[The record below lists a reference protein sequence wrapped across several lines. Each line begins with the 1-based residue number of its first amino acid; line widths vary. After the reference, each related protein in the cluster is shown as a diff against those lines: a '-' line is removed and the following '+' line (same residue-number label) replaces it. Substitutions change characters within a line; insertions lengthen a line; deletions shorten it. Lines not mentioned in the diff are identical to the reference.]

1 MKLLKHIIRAGAL
14 CGLLLTTAA
23 AEAQT
28 VQLKVMEWNVLSFEM
43 TDKSNQIDFIV
54 DEYVDLI
61 KAQNPD
67 IVCINEL
74 ETGTSRMGKEKL
86 TELASRLG
94 MYPYFIMSYPKD
106 VGFYGNGILSKYP
119 ILNSFSAQFTYRHA
133 NGEGNYQ
140 WNTGTNY
147 NRYGYDQRSIGYVD
161 ILVPT
166 SDSDGQIVRI
176 ACAHYDHGPNAARTL
191 QSNETVTYLGLDNP
205 EYPTLLLCEQPAGS
219 HRAWR
224 PHRRVVGRPYL
235 RIPQRKMDEQ
245 RFQISSLPQCQR
257 YGVAL
262 RPQSDHGN
270 HGAQITAC
278 RTLKCRKHEKCK

>member
-106 VGFYGNGILSKYP
+106 VGFYGNGTS
-119 ILNSFSAQFTYRHA
+119 R
-133 NGEGNYQ
+133 
-140 WNTGTNY
+140 NTRSSTRSLRSSPTDMPTARATTSGT
-147 NRYGYDQRSIGYVD
+147 R
-161 ILVPT
+161 
-166 SDSDGQIVRI
+166 
-176 ACAHYDHGPNAARTL
+176 ART
-191 QSNETVTYLGLDNP
+191 T
-205 EYPTLLLCEQPAGS
+205 
-219 HRAWR
+219 
-224 PHRRVVGRPYL
+224 
-235 RIPQRKMDEQ
+235 
-245 RFQISSLPQCQR
+245 
-257 YGVAL
+257 
-262 RPQSDHGN
+262 
-270 HGAQITAC
+270 TA
-278 RTLKCRKHEKCK
+278 TATTSAA

>member
-23 AEAQT
+23 AKAQT
-28 VQLKVMEWNVLSFEM
+28 VQLKVLDWNVLSFEM

-86 TELASRLG
+86 TELASRLD

-119 ILNSFSAQFTYRHA
+119 IVSSFSALHPYKHAKGATTSGIQAMNIICMVMTSEVWATSTFWYRPPIR
-133 NGEGNYQ
+133 
-140 WNTGTNY
+140 T
-147 NRYGYDQRSIGYVD
+147 DRSCA
-161 ILVPT
+161 L
-166 SDSDGQIVRI
+166 SVRI
-176 ACAHYDHGPNAARTL
+176 STIA
-191 QSNETVTYLGLDNP
+191 E
-205 EYPTLLLCEQPAGS
+205 
-219 HRAWR
+219 
-224 PHRRVVGRPYL
+224 
-235 RIPQRKMDEQ
+235 
-245 RFQISSLPQCQR
+245 
-257 YGVAL
+257 
-262 RPQSDHGN
+262 
-270 HGAQITAC
+270 
-278 RTLKCRKHEKCK
+278 

>member
-23 AEAQT
+23 AKAQT
-28 VQLKVMEWNVLSFEM
+28 VQLKVLDWNVLSFEM

-86 TELASRLG
+86 TELASRLD

-119 ILNSFSAQFTYRHA
+119 IVSSFSALHPYKHA
-133 NGEGNYQ
+133 KGEGNYQ
-140 WNTGTNY
+140 WNTGY
-147 NRYGYDQRSIGYVD
+147 EYYLYGYDQRSMGYID

-166 SDSDGQIVRI
+166 SDSDR
-176 ACAHYDHGPNAARTL
+176 AHYLYAFRPLRNRSGHPTAGTKCCNTSRAE
-191 QSNETVTYLGLDNP
+191 QSRIPDNP
-205 EYPTLLLCEQPAGS
+205 DGRLERRMGNK
-219 HRAWR
+219 RA
-224 PHRRVVGRPYL
+224 
-235 RIPQRKMDEQ
+235 
-245 RFQISSLPQCQR
+245 S
-257 YGVAL
+257 
-262 RPQSDHGN
+262 
-270 HGAQITAC
+270 
-278 RTLKCRKHEKCK
+278 

>member
-23 AEAQT
+23 AKAQT
-28 VQLKVMEWNVLSFEM
+28 VQLKVLDWNVLSFEM

-86 TELASRLG
+86 TELASRLD

-119 ILNSFSAQFTYRHA
+119 IGKFLLRIASLQTCQRRGQLPVGIQAMNIICMVMTSEVWATSTFWYRPPIR
-133 NGEGNYQ
+133 
-140 WNTGTNY
+140 T
-147 NRYGYDQRSIGYVD
+147 DRSCA
-161 ILVPT
+161 L
-166 SDSDGQIVRI
+166 SVRI
-176 ACAHYDHGPNAARTL
+176 STIA
-191 QSNETVTYLGLDNP
+191 E
-205 EYPTLLLCEQPAGS
+205 
-219 HRAWR
+219 
-224 PHRRVVGRPYL
+224 
-235 RIPQRKMDEQ
+235 
-245 RFQISSLPQCQR
+245 
-257 YGVAL
+257 
-262 RPQSDHGN
+262 
-270 HGAQITAC
+270 
-278 RTLKCRKHEKCK
+278 

>member
-23 AEAQT
+23 AKAQT
-28 VQLKVMEWNVLSFEM
+28 VQLKVLDWNVLSFEM

-86 TELASRLG
+86 TELASRLD

-119 ILNSFSAQFTYRHA
+119 IVVPSPHCIPTNMPKARATTSGIQAMNIICMVMTSEVWATSTFWYRPPIR
-133 NGEGNYQ
+133 
-140 WNTGTNY
+140 T
-147 NRYGYDQRSIGYVD
+147 DRSCA
-161 ILVPT
+161 L
-166 SDSDGQIVRI
+166 SVRI
-176 ACAHYDHGPNAARTL
+176 STIA
-191 QSNETVTYLGLDNP
+191 E
-205 EYPTLLLCEQPAGS
+205 
-219 HRAWR
+219 
-224 PHRRVVGRPYL
+224 
-235 RIPQRKMDEQ
+235 
-245 RFQISSLPQCQR
+245 
-257 YGVAL
+257 
-262 RPQSDHGN
+262 
-270 HGAQITAC
+270 
-278 RTLKCRKHEKCK
+278 

>member
-23 AEAQT
+23 AKAQT
-28 VQLKVMEWNVLSFEM
+28 VQLKVLDWNVLSFEM

-86 TELASRLG
+86 TELASRLD

-119 ILNSFSAQFTYRHA
+119 IVSSFSALHPYKHA
-133 NGEGNYQ
+133 KGEGNYQ
-140 WNTGTNY
+140 WNTGY
-147 NRYGYDQRSIGYVD
+147 EYYLYGLHRHSGTDLRFGRTD
-161 ILVPT
+161 
-166 SDSDGQIVRI
+166 R
-176 ACAHYDHGPNAARTL
+176 AHYLYAFRPLRNRSGHPTAGTKCCNTSRAE
-191 QSNETVTYLGLDNP
+191 QSRIPDNP
-205 EYPTLLLCEQPAGS
+205 DGRLERRMGNK
-219 HRAWR
+219 RA
-224 PHRRVVGRPYL
+224 
-235 RIPQRKMDEQ
+235 
-245 RFQISSLPQCQR
+245 S
-257 YGVAL
+257 
-262 RPQSDHGN
+262 
-270 HGAQITAC
+270 
-278 RTLKCRKHEKCK
+278 

>member
-191 QSNETVTYLGLDNP
+191 QSNETVTYLGLDDP
-205 EYPTLLLCEQPAGS
+205 EYPTLLLGDLNTGGDQIGVSWVDHIFGFPK
-219 HRAWR
+219 
-224 PHRRVVGRPYL
+224 GRWTSNDF
-235 RIPQRKMDEQ
+235 K
-245 RFQISSLPQCQR
+245 SLPCPSAS
-257 YGVAL
+257 GTASL
-262 RPQSDHGN
+262 SDHN
-270 HGAQITAC
+270 PITA
-278 RTLKCRKHEKCK
+278 TMVLK